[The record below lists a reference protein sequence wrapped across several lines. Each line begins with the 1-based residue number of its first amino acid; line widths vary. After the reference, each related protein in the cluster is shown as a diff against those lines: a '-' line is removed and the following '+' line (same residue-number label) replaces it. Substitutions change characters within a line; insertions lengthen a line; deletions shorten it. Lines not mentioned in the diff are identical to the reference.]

1 MFDRKKDSV
10 VQFCKGYQRAFY
22 IYISQAFSAP
32 SLTRTGKEFGK
43 KGFSVCLKTTTKY
56 TITQHQKKH
65 THTKKTQKHEIMPVW
80 GEGILLKTKSYEK
93 KL

>member
-43 KGFSVCLKTTTKY
+43 KGFSVCLKTTTKH

-65 THTKKTQKHEIMPVW
+65 THTKKPKNM
-80 GEGILLKTKSYEK
+80 K
-93 KL
+93 